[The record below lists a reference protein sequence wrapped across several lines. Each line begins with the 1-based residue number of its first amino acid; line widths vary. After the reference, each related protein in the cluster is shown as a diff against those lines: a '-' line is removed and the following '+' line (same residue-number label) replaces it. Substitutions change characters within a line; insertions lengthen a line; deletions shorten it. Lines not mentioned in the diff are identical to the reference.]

1 KQISVV
7 DTPGILDTNTP
18 DDIIVE
24 EIVRC
29 IQVSSPG
36 PHAFILVL
44 QLGRFTREERNAV
57 QALQELFGEQAGRF
71 MIVLFTRGDQ
81 LQGQS
86 IDDYV
91 QTCHSDLRELIMK
104 CGGRYHVFNN
114 KNMKNRAQVMELL
127 DLIDKMMAVNEAEHY
142 TQEMYEE
149 AEEKIREKE
158 ALLFQQYVQKIKT
171 EEEKKKL
178 EEMAKAKGDRT
189 RKAFKSVLSSKS
201 VTTYCKKKHLITDD
215 KYISVV
221 DTPGLFDTEKPDEN
235 TVKEITKCI
244 QMSCP
249 GPHAFLLVMQLTR
262 FTDEEK
268 RSVEALQ
275 EIFGEKASK
284 YMIVLFTRGDD
295 LEGKTIHNFMQEA
308 HPELK
313 KLIWK
318 CGGRYHVFNNKD
330 KDNKTQVKDLLAMIE
345 CMMRVNGGSYYTQEM
360 YQEAEA
366 KIREKEK
373 EILEQRKREVM
384 EKEKQQRKNYEDL
397 QGTDQERRI
406 PRVIGAIDC
415 THISIRAPLGE
426 HEGDYVNRKS
436 FHGISVHIFDHI
448 VFDLTC
454 RLACII
460 LSLKLLLIFKTI
472 KDTLGGEP

>member
-1 KQISVV
+1 MDLCERADNIS
-7 DTPGILDTNTP
+7 NTES
-18 DDIIVE
+18 DF
-24 EIVRC
+24 
-29 IQVSSPG
+29 SSSEM
-36 PHAFILVL
+36 
-44 QLGRFTREERNAV
+44 R
-57 QALQELFGEQAGRF
+57 
-71 MIVLFTRGDQ
+71 IVLVG
-81 LQGQS
+81 
-86 IDDYV
+86 
-91 QTCHSDLRELIMK
+91 
-104 CGGRYHVFNN
+104 
-114 KNMKNRAQVMELL
+114 
-127 DLIDKMMAVNEAEHY
+127 
-142 TQEMYEE
+142 
-149 AEEKIREKE
+149 
-158 ALLFQQYVQKIKT
+158 KT
-171 EEEKKKL
+171 GVGKSAAGNTIL
-178 EEMAKAKGDRT
+178 G

-397 QGTDQERRI
+397 QGTDQERSLVSAFKDRMKFWCQIEKEEMRKARKIAEKSNYKLSFAHPLKNRI
-406 PRVIGAIDC
+406 ENAFKM
-415 THISIRAPLGE
+415 TS
-426 HEGDYVNRKS
+426 
-436 FHGISVHIFDHI
+436 
-448 VFDLTC
+448 
-454 RLACII
+454 LA
-460 LSLKLLLIFKTI
+460 KN
-472 KDTLGGEP
+472 